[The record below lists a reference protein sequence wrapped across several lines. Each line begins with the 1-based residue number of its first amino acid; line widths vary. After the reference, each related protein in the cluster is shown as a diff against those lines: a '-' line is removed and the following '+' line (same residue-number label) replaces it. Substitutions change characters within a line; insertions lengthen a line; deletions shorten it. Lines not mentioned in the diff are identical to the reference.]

1 MLTVRKVGVTVG
13 GAASVMAAVDYI
25 LDLEE
30 SPEAFNKADYYAGE
44 DGGETVPLS
53 GPPSR
58 RWIGSGDAAQIL
70 GVELGAEVER
80 EQLRKAM
87 QGQHVRTGRQLRRP
101 GTRQVPVRDERGEPI
116 LAADGT
122 AFTSEELRVNNADL
136 TCSVPKS
143 VSAVWAEAD
152 PELKAQIQEAVMR
165 SAEATLRYMVET
177 KPVIQK
183 SGEPGSGFVAAAA
196 LHVTSRRARGEKV
209 PSPQLH
215 VHGVIVGVDDGEG
228 HLRTPDTQAFF
239 KHDAPL
245 EGGALFRALL
255 AEELHRLGFE
265 LEAGTGKKKRFFEIA
280 GVPRELIEHWS
291 ARTREVLDEIAR
303 EEEARGDRLSGP
315 ELAAMALRTR
325 QPKDKDLPL
334 EAVARQWHADAA
346 ERGFGRES
354 VDGLR
359 HGPRLERDPAQ
370 MREAA
375 KAEIIRRIWEQG
387 PTVTA
392 ARARGFAYEL
402 APMGFTYEQAVAL
415 IDEMQR
421 EGDLIALE
429 GEPEEQTREGRVRQP
444 LELVT
449 SREIRG
455 TEEGVMEIALS
466 AAQRSATPLSAAAKR
481 RGIEVADGALRAK
494 GGALEGEQ
502 RLAIET
508 LTGGAGWSAL
518 TGLAGT
524 GKGPVLQAVAE
535 AHRAEGFQVI
545 ACAIDGTT
553 AQRLG
558 HQVQGEAMTIEQFLK
573 RAARGRIEV
582 GGRTLILIDEASKVG
597 LEDWSRIAEHVDRKG
612 ARLLAVGH
620 TGQLG
625 AIELPG
631 MFEEMLGDSR
641 IPTAT
646 LTRIRRHLDP
656 ERPGELH
663 PWLGDYQLALHEG
676 DGERA
681 LELLR
686 ANDAISLHETRAD
699 AIEAMIERWDQRRR
713 RYEDPRAAVIVVH
726 GSNKEVDLVNKLAQS
741 RRLDA
746 GELGGPGVK
755 AVDASY
761 KLYRGDLV
769 ILREA
774 PYQPE
779 PPGPGGPRPRRV
791 ENGTMGIVTG
801 VDPRRG
807 RVRVLLDEPRPPGV
821 KPREVEFDQRALA
834 ARKARGEK
842 GVPALRLG
850 YGSHVFPLMGDTRME
865 VFSLDGD
872 RTQNNESTYTAHTRT
887 VYRLHVFTDR
897 ESLGRNATEE
907 QLWRNYIAKITRS
920 QRELASLR
928 FRRSGRRIALGFG
941 RGGATQ
947 PRARSRAD
955 AAPTRTRPAVSV
967 ESLLRPRRGL
977 LGMRRTG
984 IFERYAKRVAQEMRR
999 ASTADLVREH
1009 EAGRKAWGMLDP
1021 HSARQTVRLEGELEL
1036 ARKHARELAERA
1048 EGLERKARAIRRDR
1062 RRREDVLEE
1071 AATAWRLAERDTE
1084 LAERLQESLAR
1095 LRAKDKDGSLDG
1107 WMREH
1112 GRQAARGIAAEHVL
1126 LARRERRV
1134 ARAMK
1139 QAKARPPKHVVE
1151 LIGRAPRKGSSER
1164 AEWEGLLERI
1174 ERDRIT
1180 REGGFDPRSE
1190 AKRAREQRELARDV
1204 QRWREQRGLEPR
1216 QVAETLRDAAQ
1227 PMEMGV

>member
-1 MLTVRKVGVTVG
+1 VLTVRKVGVTVG
-13 GAASVMAAVDYI
+13 NAASVMAAVDYI

-30 SPEAFNKADYYAGE
+30 SPEAFNKAEYYAGE
-44 DGGETVPLS
+44 EGGEAVPLS

-58 RWIGSGDAAQIL
+58 RWMGSGEAAQIL
-70 GVELGAEVER
+70 GVELGSEVER
-80 EQLRKAM
+80 EQLRRAM
-87 QGQHVRTGRQLRRP
+87 QGQHVRTGKQLRRP
-101 GTRQVPVRDERGEPI
+101 GTRSVPVRDETGEPI
-116 LAADGT
+116 LDPEGKPYLT
-122 AFTSEELRVNNADL
+122 EELRVNNADL

-143 VSAVWAEAD
+143 VSAVWAQAD

-165 SAEATLRYMVET
+165 SAETTLRYMVET

-183 SGEPGSGFVAAAA
+183 TGEPASGFVASMA
-196 LHVTSRRARGEKV
+196 LHVTSRRAKGEKV

-215 VHGVIVGVDDGEG
+215 VHGVIVGVDDGQG
-228 HLRTPDTQAFF
+228 HLRTPDTSAFF

-255 AEELHRLGFE
+255 AEELRRLGFD
-265 LEAGTGKKKRFFEIA
+265 LEAGTGNRRRFFEIV
-280 GVPRELIEHWS
+280 GVPKDLIEHWS

-334 EAVARQWHADAA
+334 EAVARQWHADAG
-346 ERGFGRES
+346 ERGFGREA

-359 HGPRLERDPAQ
+359 HGPRLERDPVG

-375 KAEIIRRIWEQG
+375 KTEIIKRIWEQG
-387 PTVTA
+387 PTVTM

-402 APMGFTYEQAVAL
+402 APIGFTYEEALAL

-421 EGDLIALE
+421 EGDLVALQ
-429 GEPEEQTREGRVRQP
+429 GERDEQTREGTIRQP
-444 LELVT
+444 VDLVT

-455 TEEGVMEIALS
+455 TEEGVMEIAVS
-466 AAQRSATPLSAAAKR
+466 AAERSASPLSAAAKR
-481 RGIEVADGALRAK
+481 RGIEVADGVLRAK
-494 GGALEGEQ
+494 GGSLEGEQ
-502 RLAIET
+502 RRAIEK

-535 AHRAEGFQVI
+535 AHRADGFQVV

-573 RAARGRIEV
+573 RAARGKIEV
-582 GGRTLILIDEASKVG
+582 GGGTLILIDEASKVG
-597 LEDWSRIAEHVDRKG
+597 LEDWSRIAEHVDRNG
-612 ARLLAVGH
+612 ARVVAVGH

-631 MFEEMLGDSR
+631 MFEEMLRDSR
-641 IPTAT
+641 IATAT
-646 LTRIRRHLDP
+646 LTKIRRHLDP

-663 PWLGDYQLALHEG
+663 PWLGEYQVALHRG

-686 ANDAISLHETRAD
+686 ANNAISMHETRAD
-699 AIEAMIERWDQRRR
+699 AIEAMIERWDHRRR
-713 RYEDPRAAVIVVH
+713 RYKDPRAAVIVVH
-726 GSNKEVDLVNKLAQS
+726 GSNKEVDLVNKLAQD
-741 RRLDA
+741 RRFAA

-761 KLYRGDLV
+761 KLYRGDVV

-779 PPGPGGPRPRRV
+779 PAAPGSPRPRRV
-791 ENGTMGIVTG
+791 ENGTMGIVVG
-801 VDPRRG
+801 VDSRRG
-807 RVRVLLDEPRPPGV
+807 RVRVRLDEPRPPGV
-821 KPREVEFDQRALA
+821 KPREVEFDQAALA

-842 GVPALRLG
+842 SVPALRLG

-887 VYRLHVFTDR
+887 VFHLHVFTDR

-907 QLWRNYIAKITRS
+907 QRWRNYVAKISRS
-920 QRELASLR
+920 QKELASLR
-928 FRRSGRRIALGFG
+928 WERSGRRIALDFG
-941 RGGATQ
+941 RGRATQ
-947 PRARSRAD
+947 ARERPRSDSAVLRM
-955 AAPTRTRPAVSV
+955 RPAVSV
-967 ESLLRPRRGL
+967 ESLLRPRRGV
-977 LGMRRTG
+977 LGLRRSE
-984 IFERYAKRVAQEMRR
+984 IFEGYAKKVAQEMRR
-999 ASTADLVREH
+999 SSTADLMREH
-1009 EAGRKAWGMLDP
+1009 EAGRKAWELLDP
-1021 HSARQTVRLEGELEL
+1021 HSARQTVRLEGELDL
-1036 ARKHARELAERA
+1036 AREHGQEFADRA

-1062 RRREDVLEE
+1062 RRRKDVLEE
-1071 AATAWRLAERDTE
+1071 AATARRLAERDTE
-1084 LAERLQESLAR
+1084 LAERLEESLDR
-1095 LRAKDKDGSLDG
+1095 LRAKDKDSSLDG

-1126 LARRERRV
+1126 AARRERRV
-1134 ARAMK
+1134 ARAVK
-1139 QAKARPPKHVVE
+1139 RAKARPPAHVRD
-1151 LIGRAPRKGSSER
+1151 LIGSAPRKSSPER
-1164 AEWEGLLERI
+1164 PEWEGLLERI

-1180 REGGFDPRSE
+1180 REGGFDQRTES
-1190 AKRAREQRELARDV
+1190 KRARDQRELARDI

-1216 QVAETLRDAAQ
+1216 EVAETLRGAGQ
-1227 PMEMGV
+1227 PVEMGF